1 MAQKQNLVGPQVRKL
16 RVARGWSQEE
26 LAGQLQRA
34 GWQIMR
40 GTLAKIEAQV
50 RCVTDRELLML
61 SLVISV
67 PVERLFDQ
75 GKQA

>member
-1 MAQKQNLVGPQVRKL
+1 MPKQNIVGPQVRKL

-26 LAGQLQRA
+26 LAGQLQQA

-50 RCVTDRELLML
+50 RCVSDAELIAL
-61 SLVISV
+61 SRALRV
-67 PVERLFDQ
+67 PVERLF
-75 GKQA
+75 AHHEAV

>member
-1 MAQKQNLVGPQVRKL
+1 MPKQNIVGPQVRKL

-40 GTLAKIEAQV
+40 GTLAKIESQV
-50 RCVTDRELLML
+50 RCVSDAELMAL
-61 SLVISV
+61 SRALKV
-67 PVERLFDQ
+67 PVERLFADAN
-75 GKQA
+75 KR